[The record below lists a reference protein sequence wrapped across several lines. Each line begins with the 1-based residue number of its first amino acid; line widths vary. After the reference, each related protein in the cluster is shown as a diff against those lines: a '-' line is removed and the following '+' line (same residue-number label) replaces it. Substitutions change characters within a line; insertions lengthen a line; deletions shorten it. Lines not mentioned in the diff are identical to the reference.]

1 MPVTYILGFRYVNII
16 SYIFE
21 YIFLISKLYAWLE
34 SLAINVC
41 HLYYP
46 WPAILFSLFSLSLC
60 LWWVNLYKG

>member
-46 WPAILFSLFSLSLC
+46 WPAIFFFI
-60 LWWVNLYKG
+60 VFF